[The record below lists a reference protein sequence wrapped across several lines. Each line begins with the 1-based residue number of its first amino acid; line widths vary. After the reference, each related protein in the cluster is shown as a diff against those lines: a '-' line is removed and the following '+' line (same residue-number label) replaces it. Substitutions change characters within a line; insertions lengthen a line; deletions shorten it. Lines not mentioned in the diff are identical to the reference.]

1 MDPRNKKFAEL
12 CGIFWHEP
20 KTQRNINLGW
30 KCSCGEHNCRF
41 VNPDY
46 ISDPRLVLNEMV
58 KRPDWRIGDSS
69 GFISQIG
76 IPSLH
81 GVRLFDNV
89 KIEYILDTTG
99 LLLDKGI
106 EFMEER
112 K

>member
-1 MDPRNKKFAEL
+1 LPLRNKRFAEL

-46 ISDPRLVLNEMV
+46 ISDPRLVLREMKKQPMDTRHLFYAKLIYRGNEV
-58 KRPDWRIGDSS
+58 DAIDDDGT
-69 GFISQIG
+69 
-76 IPSLH
+76 IP
-81 GVRLFDNV
+81 RL
-89 KIEYILDTTG
+89 YMTDTTG
-99 LLLDKGI
+99 LLLDKAI
-106 EFMEER
+106 AFMERR